1 MIVGCRRGAAVIG
14 GLVLFSSLLFAG
26 WSAQTSGV
34 TTDLN
39 SVSFPEGTQV
49 GYAVG
54 EGGVILKTTDGGT
67 SWVPQTSGTE
77 RGLYAVSFENN
88 STGVAVGKSGTA
100 IRTADGGATWDTMS
114 VGATT
119 SLVAAQFVGTAGIA
133 YTATYDP
140 AGGSTLYKTTDAGA
154 SWQPLSLPGSGE
166 QANCLSFAGES
177 IGLVAGLR
185 GYAVRTLDGGTNFG
199 YINPG
204 TVRNFNGVAFVRNS
218 TSSAFLVGDSL
229 AVYKTADTGTTWVK
243 MAVNSPP
250 DSAAAFVSVCAPVNA
265 GYAYAV
271 GDGGLIAKN
280 MGADFWYPQVS
291 GVTTRLSSVCFPNGN
306 DTGYVVGAFGVILM
320 TTDGGGLIGVGGGR
334 ERAAKRSAVRV
345 MSNPARHGIALLS
358 EADVNVVVFDATG
371 RVLMDR
377 VAAKG
382 GNFLPL
388 NPGAYFV
395 RAGALTVRAVVTD

>member
-1 MIVGCRRGAAVIG
+1 VIG
-14 GLVLFSSLLFAG
+14 CLVLFSSLLFAG
-26 WSAQTSGV
+26 WDAQTSGV
-34 TTDLN
+34 TTDLS

-54 EGGVILKTTDGGT
+54 SEGVILKSTDGGGT
-67 SWVPQTSGTE
+67 WVPQTSGTSSA
-77 RGLYAVSFENN
+77 LYAVAFENN
-88 STGVAVGKSGTA
+88 ATGFAVGKSGAA
-100 IRTADGGATWDTMS
+100 IRTTDGGTTWEAMT

-119 SLVAAQFVGTAGIA
+119 SLVAAQFVGTGG
-133 YTATYDP
+133 TGFTCTNDP

-154 SWQPLSLPGSGE
+154 NWQTISLPGSGE
-166 QANCLSFAGES
+166 QANCLSFASDS

-204 TVRNFNGVAFVRNS
+204 TVQNFNGVAFVRNS
-218 TSSAFLVGDSL
+218 TSNAFLVGDSL
-229 AVYKTADTGTTWVK
+229 TVFKTADTGTTWVK

-280 MGADFWYPQVS
+280 MGADFWYPQIS

-320 TTDGGGLIGVGGGR
+320 TTDGGGLIGVGGSS

-345 MSNPARHGIALLS
+345 MSNPTRHGIALLS
-358 EADVNVVVFDATG
+358 DADVNVVVFDAAG
-371 RVLMDR
+371 RAVMDR

-382 GNFLPL
+382 GSFLPL
-388 NPGAYFV
+388 SPGAYFV